1 MLIALPTK
9 SAAKAEIMPFLNKH
23 TDHHKIYKGEI
34 CIYYFYAARTKDVP

>member
-1 MLIALPTK
+1 MTDKEQIIQLYKEMYTA
-9 SAAKAEIMPFLNKH
+9 